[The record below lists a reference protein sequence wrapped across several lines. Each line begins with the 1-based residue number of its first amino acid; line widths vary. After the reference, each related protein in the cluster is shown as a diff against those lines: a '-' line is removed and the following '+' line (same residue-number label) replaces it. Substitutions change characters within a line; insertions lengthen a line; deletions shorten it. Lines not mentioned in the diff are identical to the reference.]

1 MYKDEEEF
9 SSGTIVGIQNIIIY
23 DSCPNPKCRNKKLDP
38 SSKCPCCQQ
47 SFKPDEIK
55 HGYVCNLCL
64 LKPDG
69 TPQTMTTLITKVL
82 LTLFNCDKYHYSSQQ
97 FTAAVLKKLPLQ
109 LQYKTNNDITNE
121 ISEQQPLTV
130 GSKQRQI
137 YIVWQLIYANYV
149 SCT

>member
-1 MYKDEEEF
+1 M
-9 SSGTIVGIQNIIIY
+9 TAAPIQNAETRNWILQA
-23 DSCPNPKCRNKKLDP
+23 SVPVVNNP
-38 SSKCPCCQQ
+38 
-47 SFKPDEIK
+47 FKPDEIK

-109 LQYKTNNDITNE
+109 LQYKTNNDIINE

-137 YIVWQLIYANYV
+137 YIVWQLI
-149 SCT
+149 